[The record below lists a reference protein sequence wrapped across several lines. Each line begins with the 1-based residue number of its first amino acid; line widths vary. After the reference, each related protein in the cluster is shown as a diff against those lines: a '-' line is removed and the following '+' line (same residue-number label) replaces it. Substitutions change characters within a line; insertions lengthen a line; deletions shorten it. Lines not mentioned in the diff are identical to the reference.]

1 MAGGNK
7 KYSVVEASNLGFG
20 QVGSIFLDASGAASP
35 PTGLVFISITFL
47 EDTILDATGG
57 LVAEDENQYANTEA
71 AAHNESDGSETATQG
86 SGGLQID
93 ASNTF
98 PQGATIF
105 GRWTEID
112 IGSSGMLI
120 AYIGQMLALKL
131 GLRSFGIRSAA
142 VARDLWSLVNDIWEN
157 EHRKWEDIE

>member
-7 KYSVVEASNLGFG
+7 KYSVVEAGNLGFG

-35 PTGLVFISITFL
+35 PPGLMFIAITFL
-47 EDTILDATGG
+47 EDSIFDASGG
-57 LVAEDENQYANTEA
+57 LVAEDQNQYANTQA
-71 AAHNESDGSETATQG
+71 AAHDESDGSESADQG

-105 GRWTEID
+105 GRWSEID
-112 IGSSGMLI
+112 LTSGMVI
-120 AYIGQMLALKL
+120 AYIG
-131 GLRSFGIRSAA
+131 
-142 VARDLWSLVNDIWEN
+142 
-157 EHRKWEDIE
+157 

>member
-7 KYSVVEASNLGFG
+7 KYSVVEAGNLGFG

-35 PTGLVFISITFL
+35 PTGLVFIAITFL
-47 EDTILDATGG
+47 EDTILDASGG
-57 LVAEDENQYANTEA
+57 LVAEDQNQYANTEA
-71 AAHNESDGSETATQG
+71 AAHNEADGSETAKQG

-120 AYIGQMLALKL
+120 AYIGQMLNLRL
-131 GLRSFGIRSAA
+131 GLRSFGVRAAA
-142 VARDLWSLVNDIWEN
+142 VARDLWELVNDPWEL
-157 EHRKWEDIE
+157 EFRKWEDVL

>member
-47 EDTILDATGG
+47 EDTILDASGG

-71 AAHNESDGSETATQG
+71 AAHNESDGSETTTQG

-112 IGSSGMLI
+112 ITSGMLI
-120 AYIGQMLALKL
+120 AYIG
-131 GLRSFGIRSAA
+131 
-142 VARDLWSLVNDIWEN
+142 
-157 EHRKWEDIE
+157 